1 MKKFIPGKSK
11 IQYAGVCFEDNEI
24 EAVANVLKKGWLG
37 LGKKAAEFESDFSNY
52 LGVEETIVT
61 NSGSSSNLIAVT
73 ALGLEE
79 GSEIITPAVTF
90 PTTLNPILQNNLIP
104 VVIDVELG
112 SYNINVNLIEAAITP
127 KTKAIM
133 FMHALGN
140 PANMNIIMSIARK
153 YNLIVIEDNCD
164 ALGAKINDKFTG
176 SIGHIST
183 ASFYA
188 AHHMCMGGEGG
199 AVCTSDQALALKI
212 RSVRDWGRACTCKKC
227 VVIEDP
233 NAQCRMRLNTSFS
246 NLPKGYDNK
255 YIYTNIGYNLKP
267 TEMQCAFG
275 VEQLKRL
282 PYFVEKRKSN
292 FKTYFDFLINYEDY
306 LILPKWLPNTD
317 PSWFCF
323 PITVKNTAPFTRNDI
338 IHFLE
343 DRNIE
348 TRLIFA
354 GNITRHPAYKN
365 SKIKIMGDLKNSDIV
380 MENTFFIGVW
390 PGLQEEELEY
400 VMKSF
405 KKFFDERLKK

>member
-1 MKKFIPGKSK
+1 MKNFIPGKSK
-11 IQYAGVCFEDNEI
+11 VQYAGVCFDNNEI
-24 EAVANVLKKGWLG
+24 NAVVEVLHKGWLG
-37 LGKKAAEFESDFSNY
+37 IGKKADEFETNFSNY

-61 NSGSSSNLIAVT
+61 NSGSSSNLIAIT
-73 ALGLEE
+73 ALGLEK

-90 PTTLNPILQNNLIP
+90 PTTLNPILQNNLVP
-104 VVIDVELG
+104 VIVDVELG
-112 SYNINVNLIEAAITP
+112 NYNIDVNLIEEAITP

-140 PANMNIIMSIARK
+140 PANMSIIMSIARK
-153 YNLIVIEDNCD
+153 HNLYVIEDNCD
-164 ALGAKINDKFTG
+164 ALGAKIDNKFTG

-199 AVCTSDQALALKI
+199 AVCTNDPILAQKI
-212 RSVRDWGRACTCKKC
+212 RSIRDWGRACTCKKC
-227 VVIEDP
+227 VVIADP
-233 NAQCRMRLNTSFS
+233 NAQCRMRLNTSYA

-282 PYFVEKRKSN
+282 PGFVEKRQKNFDRLYKS
-292 FKTYFDFLINYEDY
+292 LRQYEEY
-306 LILPKWLPNTD
+306 LILPDWLPNAVSS
-317 PSWFCF
+317 PFCF
-323 PITVKNTAPFTRNDI
+323 PITVRARIPFTRNDI

-365 SKIKIMGDLKNSDIV
+365 SKIKIVGNLKVSDIV

-390 PGLQEEELEY
+390 PGLQKEELDFII
-400 VMKSF
+400 STF
-405 KKFFDERLKK
+405 KQFFERISK